1 MTHPSSLRLLNPV
14 HTLAAVTAVGC
25 LLMTASP
32 FAIAQSAAPT
42 GEVDTVKIRMRPHC
56 EKLSMTECPQY
67 AVKDPVTLE
76 TPILV
81 PGSILDMDIMIEN
94 PKALPIRRAR
104 AWISYDPNILEGK
117 KVEIGKKFPVVT
129 PGEADFNAAQGY
141 VQIGVSTEGTTEA
154 KNPLIP
160 MARIQFLVKAAPQGG
175 KTALSYYDVV
185 PGLQAHTLV
194 TRTDGPSEKNV
205 LHPAVGTLIVR
216 SEGPQSSTA
225 SAVSSAAVSSA
236 TSVSTEQ
243 ASVSSAEQASVSSA
257 GT

>member
-1 MTHPSSLRLLNPV
+1 MITPSLARRLNPAR
-14 HTLAAVTAVGC
+14 TLALLTAVGS
-25 LLMTASP
+25 LLMMVSP
-32 FAIAQSAAPT
+32 IVAAQTPAAA

-160 MARIQFLVKAAPQGG
+160 MA
-175 KTALSYYDVV
+175 
-185 PGLQAHTLV
+185 
-194 TRTDGPSEKNV
+194 
-205 LHPAVGTLIVR
+205 
-216 SEGPQSSTA
+216 
-225 SAVSSAAVSSA
+225 
-236 TSVSTEQ
+236 
-243 ASVSSAEQASVSSA
+243 
-257 GT
+257 